1 MVKVSCT
8 LVLTLRNLEF
18 VDDQKR
24 HRQNQLQSMSSAHNK
39 IAELMAVIYETFAE
53 DGPEVST
60 LTRRCLL
67 QLQVNTCSLNVQC
80 VFVVLQVQH
89 YWEIYTKKVDHL
101 VQEALRSNIKNSMK
115 KLSKAI
121 NGDNKTT
128 PNPLFQVLVVLR
140 ESSPNV
146 TPKVPLTMS
155 CVSYLMTNSVGIR
168 VCVCLCPLAGGFLAA
183 PPEAGSNGGHSA
195 SAH

>member
-1 MVKVSCT
+1 
-8 LVLTLRNLEF
+8 
-18 VDDQKR
+18 
-24 HRQNQLQSMSSAHNK
+24 MSSAHNK

-60 LTRRCLL
+60 LTRRSPL
-67 QLQVNTCSLNVQC
+67 QLQVNTCSLNVQR

-140 ESSPNV
+140 EPSPNV
-146 TPKVPLTMS
+146 TPKVPPTRS
-155 CVSYLMTNSVGIR
+155 CVSDLMTSSVGTR
-168 VCVCLCPLAGGFLAA
+168 VCVRPLAGGLLAA

-195 SAH
+195 SAHRLHL

>member
-1 MVKVSCT
+1 M
-8 LVLTLRNLEF
+8 
-18 VDDQKR
+18 QPKR
-24 HRQNQLQSMSSAHNK
+24 A
-39 IAELMAVIYETFAE
+39 A
-53 DGPEVST
+53 
-60 LTRRCLL
+60 C
-67 QLQVNTCSLNVQC
+67 
-80 VFVVLQVQH
+80 VVLQVQR

-140 ESSPNV
+140 EPSPNV
-146 TPKVPLTMS
+146 TPKVPPTRS
-155 CVSYLMTNSVGIR
+155 CDSDLMTNSVGTR
-168 VCVCLCPLAGGFLAA
+168 VCVCPLAGGLLAA

-195 SAH
+195 SAHRLHLRVQTSAGDSDGPTDRREPHPRQHR

>member
-1 MVKVSCT
+1 
-8 LVLTLRNLEF
+8 
-18 VDDQKR
+18 
-24 HRQNQLQSMSSAHNK
+24 MSSAHDK

-60 LTRRCLL
+60 LTRRSPL
-67 QLQVNTCSLNVQC
+67 QLRVNTCSPNVQR
-80 VFVVLQVQH
+80 VFVVLQVQR

-140 ESSPNV
+140 EPSPNV
-146 TPKVPLTMS
+146 TPKVPPSRS
-155 CVSYLMTNSVGIR
+155 CVSDLMTNSVWTHVYMC
-168 VCVCLCPLAGGFLAA
+168 VCVSSGRWTSCRSSRSWLKRWTFCLSSSTPSQS
-183 PPEAGSNGGHSA
+183 SNICRRF
-195 SAH
+195 